1 MAPSPVKLRHMQT
14 ETHPA
19 FLTVTEAARR
29 LGVSTR
35 TAYRLIA
42 DEALPAVELRGLM
55 RIPSRALDQ
64 WVATQERKAMG
75 EAP

>member
-1 MAPSPVKLRHMQT
+1 MQT
-14 ETHPA
+14 ETQPA
-19 FLTVTEAARR
+19 FLTVPAAARR

-55 RIPSRALDQ
+55 RVPSRALDA
-64 WVATQERKAMG
+64 WITTQERKSLG
-75 EAP
+75 DSP